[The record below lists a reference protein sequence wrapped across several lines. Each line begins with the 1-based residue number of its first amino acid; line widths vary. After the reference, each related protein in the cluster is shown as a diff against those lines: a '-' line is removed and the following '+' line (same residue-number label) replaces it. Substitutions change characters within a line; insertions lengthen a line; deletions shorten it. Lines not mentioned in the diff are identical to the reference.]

1 LSDATIRFGTD
12 GVRAC
17 VGEWPLTAEG
27 VRRMGKGIAAWAA
40 DQTPGNDGSPPT
52 VVIGRDTRAS
62 GVELEDALVEG
73 LVRGGGVA
81 LRAGVLPTAAVSC
94 AVVHHQ
100 AAAGVMLT
108 ASHNPWHDNGVKVLR
123 ADGKKPG
130 AAVAALEAAFEA
142 QRAAPGGRQARL
154 DDAAKAW
161 RDQLPD
167 VDLSGTSILL
177 DCASGAGWGHAESAL
192 RERGARVVARD
203 AAPDGRNINA
213 DVGALHPPSADD
225 VRAAGCDMAICL
237 DGDADRVVLVD
248 AVHGVM
254 DGDDLLW
261 LLCGATDGP
270 VIGTVMTNGG
280 LEAAL
285 GGRLVR
291 TPVGDQH
298 VAAAMG
304 TTGALVGAEPSG
316 HVLFHD
322 GMPTG
327 DGLYSAL
334 RALAAVSGADG
345 RLPLP
350 LPASGWT
357 RWPVASLS
365 VRFTGPRLALSDL
378 TTPPLAEAAGNRL
391 VVRYSGTEPKLRVL
405 AEGRG
410 QGDDAPEV
418 WARKIIEE
426 FEARRGA

>member
-1 LSDATIRFGTD
+1 MSDAKIRFGTD
-12 GVRAC
+12 GVRAR
-17 VGEWPLTAEG
+17 VGDWPLTVEG
-27 VRRMGKGIAAWAA
+27 VRRMGQGIAAWAA
-40 DQTPGNDGSPPT
+40 QQAPETRGTPPH

-62 GVELEDALVEG
+62 GLELEDALVDG
-73 LVRGGGVA
+73 LVRGGALA

-94 AVVHHQ
+94 AVVHNR

-130 AAVAALEAAFEA
+130 DAVAALEAAFEA
-142 QRAAPGGRQARL
+142 QRATHGGREARL
-154 DDAAKAW
+154 DGAAQAW

-167 VDLSGTSILL
+167 VNLDSVSILL
-177 DCASGAGWGHAESAL
+177 DCASGAGWGHAETAL
-192 RERGARVVARD
+192 RARGARVVARD
-203 AAPDGRNINA
+203 PAPDGHNINA
-213 DVGALHPPSADD
+213 NVGALHPPTVQD
-225 VRAAGCDMAICL
+225 VRAAKCDLAICL

-248 AVHGVM
+248 ATHGLM

-285 GGRLVR
+285 GGRLIR

-298 VAAAMG
+298 VATAMSE
-304 TTGALVGAEPSG
+304 TGARVGAEPSG
-316 HVLFHD
+316 HVLFDD

-334 RALAAVSGADG
+334 RALRAACDADG

-350 LPASGWT
+350 LPASGWN
-357 RWPVASLS
+357 RWPVSSLS
-365 VRFTGPRLALSDL
+365 VRFQGPRFPLAHLA
-378 TTPPLAEAAGNRL
+378 TPALAEAAGNRL

-405 AEGRG
+405 AEGQGRG
-410 QGDDAPEV
+410 EDAPDV
-418 WARKIIEE
+418 WAHRIIEE
-426 FEARRGA
+426 FETRRAE